1 MGRKNGS
8 FYGTVNFSLKNVK
21 FERMRNQKTFFFR
34 PVYFALFVLLFLV
47 ELYIGI
53 YVKDDFIRPYGGDY
67 LVVILIYCFLK
78 SFWNESPFKVG
89 LYVLIFSFIVEFLQY
104 FKIVEILGLG
114 DNKTARILIGTSFAV
129 EDLAAYF
136 LGILTVWGVE
146 KLR

>member
-8 FYGTVNFSLKNVK
+8 LYGTVNFSLKNVK